1 MRNLKNVF
9 YSDIGHI
16 SDGNW
21 QSMGGHSHKD
31 GDYVWDRH
39 CPNTTSLKELI
50 SLAKI
55 HGDMPDAKAGI
66 LVIHFMDD
74 TQKVYFFKNN
84 RRDKTLQ

>member
-1 MRNLKNVF
+1 MVIGKVWA
-9 YSDIGHI
+9 DIHAK
-16 SDGNW
+16 
-21 QSMGGHSHKD
+21 MGIMF
-31 GDYVWDRH
+31 WDRH